1 MRCTN
6 MDQVTIGK
14 TIASLRKEKGLTQNA
29 LADLLGVSNKTVSK
43 WESGLGYPEITQF
56 PSLARIFDVSVDYI
70 MNSGEDNGIMIAGNI
85 LTDNVKII
93 DSYPKE
99 TMLSNISSTSVAVGG
114 CVPNTAI
121 DIAKIDDTIRISA
134 CGLVGD
140 DAGGR
145 YVVEQMKKHG
155 INTSAVKVTA
165 DAPTSYSDVMSV
177 ASTGIR
183 TFFHDRG
190 ANRVF
195 APSDIDVDSLNCRI
209 FHVGYI
215 LLLDRFDEEDPEYG
229 TAMAKLLAKVQ
240 AKGIKTSIDV
250 VSDTSEKFRQKV
262 VPALK
267 YCDYAIMNETE
278 GGGVSGLEPRNA
290 DGSINLENIRKTLE
304 MFMEYGVKDVAVI
317 HCPEGGFALDKNGNF
332 AAVPSLKLP
341 SGYIK
346 GSVGAGDA
354 FCAACL
360 YCLYKGIDIKT
371 MLELASCAAACNL
384 SESDSIS
391 GMKPIAEIMKMNETM
406 ERGKANW

>member
-1 MRCTN
+1 MNQTS
-6 MDQVTIGK
+6 IGK
-14 TIASLRKEKGLTQNA
+14 TIANLRKEKNLTQSA
-29 LADLLGVSNKTVSK
+29 LAELLGVSNKTVSK

-56 PSLARIFDVSVDYI
+56 PSLAKIFGVSVDYI
-70 MNSGEDNGIMIAGNI
+70 MSSGEDGIALAGNI

-93 DSYPKE
+93 DQYPKE
-99 TMLSNISSTSVAVGG
+99 TMLSNISSSSVAVGG

-121 DIAKIDDTIRISA
+121 DIAKIDDSIRISV
-134 CGLVGD
+134 CGMVGD
-140 DAGGR
+140 DENGK
-145 YVVEQMKKHG
+145 YVTEQMRRYG
-155 INTSAVKVTA
+155 INTSAVKVTS

-177 ASTGIR
+177 ESTGIR
-183 TFFHDRG
+183 TFFHERG
-190 ANRVF
+190 ANKIF
-195 APSDIDVDSLNCRI
+195 APSDINVDMLNCRI
-209 FHVGYI
+209 FHIGYI
-215 LLLDRFDEEDPEYG
+215 LLLDQFDKEDPEYG
-229 TAMAKLLAKVQ
+229 TAMAELLARVQ

-267 YCDYAIMNETE
+267 YCNYAIMNETE
-278 GGGVSGLEPRNA
+278 GGGVSGLEPRNS
-290 DGSINLENIRKTLE
+290 DGSINIDNIRKTLE

-317 HCPEGGFALDKNGNF
+317 HCPEGGFALNSDGEF

-354 FCAACL
+354 FCAACI
-360 YCLYKGIDIKT
+360 YCLYKNIDIKT

-391 GMKPIAEIMKMNETM
+391 GMKPISEIMKMNEEM
-406 ERGKANW
+406 VRAPKCW

>member
-1 MRCTN
+1 MN
-6 MDQVTIGK
+6 QISIGRN
-14 TIASLRKEKGLTQNA
+14 IANLRKEKGLTQNA
-29 LADLLGVSNKTVSK
+29 LAELLGVSNKTVSK

-56 PSLARIFDVSVDYI
+56 PALAKIFNVSVDYI
-70 MNSGEDNGIMIAGNI
+70 MSSGEDGIVLAGNI

-93 DSYPKE
+93 DQYPKE
-99 TMLSNISSTSVAVGG
+99 TMLSNITSSSVAVGG

-121 DIAKIDDTIRISA
+121 DIARIDDSIRISA
-134 CGLVGD
+134 CGMVGD
-140 DAGGR
+140 DENGR
-145 YVVEQMKKHG
+145 YVVEQMKRYG
-155 INTSAVKVTA
+155 INTSAVKVESSV
-165 DAPTSYSDVMSV
+165 PTSYSDVMSV

-190 ANRVF
+190 ANKVF
-195 APSDIDVDSLNCRI
+195 APSDIDVDALNCRI
-209 FHVGYI
+209 FHIGYI
-215 LLLDRFDEEDPEYG
+215 LLLDQFDKEDPEYG
-229 TAMAKLLAKVQ
+229 TAMAKLLAEVQ

-262 VPALK
+262 VPSLK
-267 YCDYAIMNETE
+267 YCNYAIMNETE
-278 GGGVSGLEPRNA
+278 GGGVSGLEPRNP
-290 DGSINLENIRKTLE
+290 DGSINLGNIRKTLE

-317 HCPEGGFALDKNGNF
+317 HCPEGGFALGSDGEF

-354 FCAACL
+354 FCAACI

-391 GMKPIAEIMKMNETM
+391 GMKTIAEITKMNDEM
-406 ERGKANW
+406 QRQEISW

>member
-1 MRCTN
+1 MN
-6 MDQVTIGK
+6 QTI
-14 TIASLRKEKGLTQNA
+14 T
-29 LADLLGVSNKTVSK
+29 
-43 WESGLGYPEITQF
+43 
-56 PSLARIFDVSVDYI
+56 
-70 MNSGEDNGIMIAGNI
+70 DNGIVLAGNI

-93 DSYPKE
+93 DQYPKE
-99 TMLSNISSTSVAVGG
+99 TMLSNITSSSRAVGG

-134 CGLVGD
+134 CGMVGD
-140 DAGGR
+140 DDNGQ
-145 YVVEQMKKHG
+145 YVVDQMKKYG
-155 INTSAVKVTA
+155 INTDAVKVTT

-177 ASTGIR
+177 ESTGIR

-190 ANRVF
+190 ANKIF
-195 APSDIDVDSLNCRI
+195 SSAHIDVDSLDCRI
-209 FHVGYI
+209 FHIGYI
-215 LLLDRFDEEDPEYG
+215 LLLDQFDKEDPEYG
-229 TAMAKLLAKVQ
+229 TAMARLLAEVQ
-240 AKGIKTSIDV
+240 KKGIKTSIDV

-290 DGSINLENIRKTLE
+290 DGSINIDNIRKTLE

-317 HCPEGGFALDKNGNF
+317 HCPEGGFALDSKGNF

-354 FCAACL
+354 FCAACI
-360 YCLYKGIDIKT
+360 YCLYKGIDIET

-391 GMKPIAEIMKMNETM
+391 GMKPLAEIMRMNKEM
-406 ERGKANW
+406 ERAKKSW